1 MSTDLEKLLALA
13 GVSSRYPDV
22 VLDAIQPVGTVN
34 SRKDGDWIKTEKG
47 WVRIT
52 KDLKATLGTV
62 PAGKP
67 TARPKNPS
75 TAPQGASVLATPPA
89 PIPAPASAMTA
100 TARAKAA
107 LKKTA
112 SVFDKHPDA
121 KVSVGHMLAMP
132 APKPALPA
140 PPAKQAVPA
149 PAKVA
154 VAAPAEDPEAKRA
167 AVAAKIKPLLL
178 KALKS
183 LGDGGSDDDVEIH
196 GNSMTASYRTWNLPK
211 DHPSDPS
218 DYDDEGDG
226 DDGMNYYDYEEKV
239 SEELKNA
246 RAKVTAALAGHMD
259 SISTIW
265 ASVGDKNYVE
275 IDVELK

>member
-1 MSTDLEKLLALA
+1 MSSQLDVIRTLA

-89 PIPAPASAMTA
+89 PIPAHASAMTA

-132 APKPALPA
+132 TPKPAAPA
-140 PPAKQAVPA
+140 PPKPA
-149 PAKVA
+149 PAA
-154 VAAPAEDPEAKRA
+154 PPPAPAQDIEAKRA
-167 AVAAKIKPLLL
+167 ELTKKITPLLL
-178 KALKS
+178 KTLKS
-183 LGDGGSDDDVEIH
+183 IGDSSDDEVVVY
-196 GNSMTASYRTWNLPK
+196 GKTLTASYRTWNLPK
-211 DHPSDPS
+211 DPPDDPS
-218 DYDDEGDG
+218 DYDEDDDTDSYDGGGD
-226 DDGMNYYDYEEKV
+226 YYKYEEDVTK
-239 SEELKNA
+239 ELKAA
-246 RAKVTAALAGHMD
+246 RASIAAALHAHMD
-259 SISTIW
+259 GVAKIR
-265 ASVGDKNYVE
+265 ASMGDKNYVE
-275 IDVELK
+275 VEVELK